1 MILGRPVNKR
11 KRCDRQQFLLSR
23 AAFMLSLILSVT
35 FAFACARRG
44 ELPEQA
50 QVAWDRGD
58 YQTAALKYEE
68 FLKVNPH
75 HDQVP
80 TVRFKVANIY
90 YYNLRQYDRAIQ
102 QYIHLIEDY
111 PNSTDIAVSRQR
123 LAECYAAL
131 SKYREAINEYERLL
145 GAAPEGID
153 RRRIR
158 LNIADLYYDL
168 NDLGQALAEYEKVTQ
183 DWVYDALAERAWLR
197 ISGIRFLRDE
207 FEEALQAYRTV
218 ADGASEP
225 MIKRQARYGM
235 IDCYERTFQYDL
247 AIKLLEETGADPK
260 NAGYIERRIASMREQ
275 QRQRNFSHTIESQR

>member
-11 KRCDRQQFLLSR
+11 ERCDRQKFLLSR
-23 AAFMLSLILSVT
+23 AAYMLILILSVT
-35 FAFACARRG
+35 FASACARRG

-90 YYNLRQYDRAIQ
+90 YYHLRQYDRAIQ

-111 PNSTDIAVSRQR
+111 PNSADVAVSRQR

-131 SKYREAINEYERLL
+131 SKHREAINEYESLL
-145 GAAPEGID
+145 AAAPEGID

-168 NDLGQALAEYEKVTQ
+168 NDLGQALAEYEKVIQ
-183 DWVYDALAERAWLR
+183 DRVYDALAERAWLR
-197 ISGIRFLRDE
+197 IAGIRFLRDE

-218 ADGASEP
+218 AEGASEP
-225 MIKRQARYGM
+225 TIKRQARYGM

-247 AIKLLEETGADPK
+247 AVKLLEETGADPK

-275 QRQRNFSHTIESQR
+275 QRQRNFSNTIESQR